1 MLRESVSCVTFHPT
15 LPLLAIADLDG
26 NVIVSNWKE
35 KEKEEKEDKEKE
47 EDEMV
52 DEMVDDEMV
61 EDDDIVLEGPTD
73 IEWLIWHPSG
83 LS

>member
-1 MLRESVSCVTFHPT
+1 MSKIENSMLRESVSCVTFHPT
-15 LPLLAIADLDG
+15 LPLFAIADLDG

-35 KEKEEKEDKEKE
+35 EEREEEKEEE
-47 EDEMV
+47 EEMV
-52 DEMVDDEMV
+52 NEEMV